1 MKTDEKY
8 LLHILQAI
16 SLLEDFLKDVSKAEF
31 MANPEK
37 QFAVVRGLEIIGE
50 GVKNI
55 SSSTKK
61 KNPDLSWKDIAG
73 TRDVLIHAYFS
84 VDYDLVWII
93 VKDDVPKLKMKV
105 EEILKER

>member
-8 LLHILQAI
+8 LRHILQAVDLI
-16 SLLEDFLKDVSKAEF
+16 EHFLKAVSKAEF
-31 MANPEK
+31 MSNPEK

-50 GVKNI
+50 AVKNI

-61 KNPDLSWKDIAG
+61 KNQDLSWKDIAG

-84 VDYDLVWII
+84 VDYDLVWNI
-93 VKDDVPKLKMKV
+93 VKDDLPKLKKKV
-105 EEILKER
+105 QEILTER

>member
-50 GVKNI
+50 AVKNI

-93 VKDDVPKLKMKV
+93 VKDDVPKLKRKV